1 MPTVGQRGFWDEQQ
15 RVTKL
20 QAKKP
25 VLKSLANSIPW
36 ESFRPLLDKGYEQE
50 RKSNAGR
57 KRIDPLILF
66 KMLVLQQLFNLS
78 DEELEFQVN
87 DRRSF
92 EEFVGLG
99 VMNSIPDATTVAFF
113 RERLRKAGVIEELF
127 EMFEGYLRSQG
138 LQARG
143 GQIIDATLVPVPKQR
158 NTREENKE
166 IKAGR
171 LPDGWDEN
179 ADRLQQ
185 KDLDARWTKK
195 NGISYYG
202 YKNSICIDV
211 DHGFIRRYAVTPANI
226 HDSQMLPRLLDPENE
241 HDFVWADSAYSGEC
255 FEDLLNLAG
264 FESLIHEKGAR
275 NHPLSDAAKEL
286 NRVKSSIRACV
297 EHVFGCMTMSMGGK
311 LTRKI
316 GLERNEAWWG
326 LKNLTFNFLRYLQRT
341 CHIAVAA

>member
-1 MPTVGQRGFWDEQQ
+1 VGQRGFWDEEQ

-20 QAKKP
+20 QDKKP
-25 VLKSLANSIPW
+25 VLKRLADSIPW
-36 ESFRPLLDKGYEQE
+36 ESFRPILDQGYAQE

-66 KMLVLQQLFNLS
+66 KMLILQQLFNLS
-78 DEELEFQVN
+78 DDELEFQVN

-99 VMNSIPDATTVAFF
+99 IMNSIPDATTIGFF
-113 RERLRKAGVIEELF
+113 RERLRNAGVIHELF
-127 EMFEGYLRSQG
+127 EMFEAYLRSQG

-171 LPDGWDEN
+171 LPEGWDEN
-179 ADRLQQ
+179 PNRLHQ
-185 KDLDARWTKK
+185 KDLDARWVQK
-195 NGISYYG
+195 NGTNYYG
-202 YKNSICIDV
+202 YKNSICVDV
-211 DHGFIRRYAVTPANI
+211 DHGFIRRYAITPANL
-226 HDSQMLPRLLDPENE
+226 HDSQMLPYLLDPENE
-241 HDFVWADSAYSGEC
+241 HDHVWADSAYSGSA
-255 FEDLLNLAG
+255 FQNLLNLAG

-275 NHPLSDAAKEL
+275 NHPLSDAANKL
-286 NRVKSSIRACV
+286 NRIKSTIRARV
-297 EHVFGCMTMSMGGK
+297 EHVFGYMTTSMGGK

-316 GLERNEAWWG
+316 GLARTEAWWG
-326 LKNLTFNFLRYLQRT
+326 LKNMTFNFIRYLH
-341 CHIAVAA
+341 CSYVLGLVA

>member
-1 MPTVGQRGFWDEQQ
+1 MGQRGFWDDRK
-15 RVTKL
+15 RVAKL
-20 QAKKP
+20 QEKKP
-25 VLKSLANSIPW
+25 VLKRLADSIPW
-36 ESFRPLLDKGYEQE
+36 ESFRPLLDKGYAHE

-78 DEELEFQVN
+78 DQELEFQVN

-113 RERLRKAGVIEELF
+113 RDRLLKAGVIEELF
-127 EMFEGYLRSQG
+127 EMFESYLRSQG

-158 NTREENKE
+158 NTREENEE

-171 LPDGWDEN
+171 LPEGWDKN
-179 ADRLQQ
+179 PDRLRQ
-185 KDLDARWTKK
+185 KDLDARWVKK
-195 NGISYYG
+195 NDINYYG

-255 FEDLLNLAG
+255 FADLLSLGG

-275 NHPLSDAAKEL
+275 NHPLSDEAKKM
-286 NRVKSSIRACV
+286 NRVKSAIRACV

-316 GLERNEAWWG
+316 GLERTEVWWG
-326 LKNLTFNFLRYLQRT
+326 LKNLTFNFLRYLQRSSS
-341 CHIAVAA
+341 IKLAA